1 MQISLKQSCYG
12 QIIQHST
19 EAFPEEAC
27 GVLLAPVG
35 DSTITACMR
44 INNVHKQKMNAF
56 RFDPEQWVNA
66 HYTASR
72 QQLTIAGIYHSHPT
86 EEAVPSPSDVAGLLD
101 SQLLYAIISLKQKDS
116 LQIKFYRR
124 NAQNQFIYY
133 PLVLT

>member
-1 MQISLKQSCYG
+1 MQISLKQSCY
-12 QIIQHST
+12 QQMIQHSM

-27 GVLLAPVG
+27 GILLSPVG
-35 DSTITACMR
+35 DNTITACMR
-44 INNVHKQKMNAF
+44 IDNVHEQKRSAF

-72 QQLTIAGIYHSHPT
+72 RQLTIAGIYHSHPT
-86 EEAVPSPSDVAGLLD
+86 EEAVPSPRDVTGLLD
-101 SQLLYAIISLKQKDS
+101 SQLLYAIIGLKQKDS

-124 NAQNQFIYY
+124 NSQNQFINY

>member
-1 MQISLKQSCYG
+1 MQISLKQSCY
-12 QIIQHST
+12 QQMIQHCT

-27 GVLLAPVG
+27 GILLAPDG

-44 INNVHKQKMNAF
+44 IDNVHEQKTSAF

-66 HYTASR
+66 HYWASR
-72 QQLTIAGIYHSHPT
+72 RQLTIAGIYHSHPT
-86 EEAVPSPSDVAGLLD
+86 AEAVPSSRDVAGLLD
-101 SQLLYAIISLKQKDS
+101 SQLLYAIVSLKQKDS

-124 NAQNQFIYY
+124 NVQNQFINY